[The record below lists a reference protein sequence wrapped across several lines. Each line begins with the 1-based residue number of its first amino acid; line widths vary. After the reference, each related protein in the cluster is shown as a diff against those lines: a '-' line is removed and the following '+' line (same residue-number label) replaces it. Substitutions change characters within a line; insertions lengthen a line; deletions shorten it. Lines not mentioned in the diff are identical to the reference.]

1 MLQRMLSQYDIY
13 TTATKL
19 DLFLMSHA
27 KPKWVT
33 DVNGRS
39 EMAEKLSEENTE
51 LSFWFFV

>member
-1 MLQRMLSQYDIY
+1 
-13 TTATKL
+13 
-19 DLFLMSHA
+19 MSHA